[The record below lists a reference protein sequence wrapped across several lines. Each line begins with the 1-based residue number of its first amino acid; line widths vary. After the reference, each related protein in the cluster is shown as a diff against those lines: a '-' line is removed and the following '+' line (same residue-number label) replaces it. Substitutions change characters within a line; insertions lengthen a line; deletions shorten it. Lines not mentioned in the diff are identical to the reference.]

1 MGVTKEIISAGDG
14 VHFPKQGDEL
24 AMHYT
29 GTLAADGLKFDS
41 SIDKGKPFV
50 FKIGI
55 GMVIRGWDESIMQ
68 MSLGEKA
75 VLDVTSDYAYGAR
88 GAGGVIPPN
97 AALRFEVELLAIGNR
112 GSKAFLE
119 SQGAGCVIL

>member
-55 GMVIRGWDESIMQ
+55 GMVIRGWDEGVATMSI
-68 MSLGEKA
+68 GERA
-75 VLDVTSDYAYGAR
+75 ILTCTSDYAYGE
-88 GAGGVIPPN
+88 GGYPGVYPVIIN
-97 AALRFEVELLAIGNR
+97 
-112 GSKAFLE
+112 
-119 SQGAGCVIL
+119 